1 MKLFT
6 YQDYLIYEELHGTIL
21 KIAESAENYDY
32 GQLEINKYHDKIFK
46 ELFSN
51 KKEVSIFLN
60 KYLNLQGTKNEIKQE
75 ELEKCSTEFLTSD
88 KKTLESDILYE
99 VKGKERYILIEHQST
114 VDVLMAERILEY
126 CVEIIRMAKK
136 QQEIKTNKDFKLPA
150 ICPIVLYTGKR
161 KWTAKTTYMELQEN
175 WYEMPKRLECS
186 YELIDVNQYSK
197 EELIEERTSISK
209 AMLMEKISS
218 DKEFIEVLEQVVE
231 QDLTKE
237 EQEFLMDIIVNT
249 AKEKINKEKVKEL
262 KEKIIGKGG
271 ENMVIE
277 NLSRIW
283 DMHYERGVSEGK
295 IVGMKEGK
303 KAGIK
308 TERKKIIMQMIKNN
322 IKDDIIKKVTNT
334 SEKELKKIKDK
345 IKN

>member
-21 KIAESAENYDY
+21 KVAESAENYDY

-88 KKTLESDILYE
+88 KKTLESDILYK

-136 QQEIKTNKDFKLPA
+136 QKEIKTNEDFKLPA

-283 DMHYERGVSEGK
+283 DMHYERGVNQGK
-295 IVGMKEGK
+295 KEGK

-334 SEKELKKIKDK
+334 REKELKK
-345 IKN
+345 

>member
-21 KIAESAENYDY
+21 KVAESAENYDY

-88 KKTLESDILYE
+88 KKTLESDILYK

-136 QQEIKTNKDFKLPA
+136 QQEIKTNEDFKLPA

-283 DMHYERGVSEGK
+283 DMHYERGVNQGK
-295 IVGMKEGK
+295 KEGK

>member
-6 YQDYLIYEELHGTIL
+6 YQDYLIYEELRKTTL
-21 KIAESAENYDY
+21 KVAEPEGSYDY

-51 KKEVSIFLN
+51 KKEVTIFLN

-75 ELEKCSTEFLTSD
+75 ELEQCSTEFLTSD
-88 KKTLESDILYE
+88 KKTLESDILF
-99 VKGKERYILIEHQST
+99 KIKDKERYVLIEHQST
-114 VDVLMAERILEY
+114 VDSLMAERILEY

-136 QQEIKTNKDFKLPA
+136 QQEINKDSKLPA

-161 KWTAKTTYMELQEN
+161 RWTAKTTYMELQEN

-186 YELIDVNQYSK
+186 YVLIDVNQYSK

-209 AMLMEKISS
+209 AMLMEKIGS

-249 AKEKINKEKVKEL
+249 TKEKIEKEKVKEL

-271 ENMVIE
+271 DNMVIE

-295 IVGMKEGK
+295 KEGK
-303 KAGIK
+303 RAGIK
-308 TERKKIIMQMIKNN
+308 EIIIRMLKNN
-322 IKDDIIKKVTNT
+322 MKDEVIKKMTNVNDIEL
-334 SEKELKKIKDK
+334 EKIKRELK
-345 IKN
+345 NSR

>member
-6 YQDYLIYEELHGTIL
+6 YQDYLIYEELRKTTL
-21 KIAESAENYDY
+21 KVAEPEGSYDY

-51 KKEVSIFLN
+51 KKEVTIFLN
-60 KYLNLQGTKNEIKQE
+60 KYLNLQGTKNEIKQD

-88 KKTLESDILYE
+88 KKTLESDILF
-99 VKGKERYILIEHQST
+99 KIKDKERYVLIEHQST
-114 VDVLMAERILEY
+114 VDSLMAERILEY

-136 QQEIKTNKDFKLPA
+136 QQEINKDSKLPA

-161 KWTAKTTYMELQEN
+161 RWTAKTTYMELQEN

-186 YELIDVNQYSK
+186 YVLIDVNQYSK

-209 AMLMEKISS
+209 AMLMEKIGS
-218 DKEFIEVLEQVVE
+218 DKEFVEVLEQVVE

-237 EQEFLMDIIVNT
+237 EREFLMDIIVNT
-249 AKEKINKEKVKEL
+249 AKEKIEKEKVKEL

-271 ENMVIE
+271 DNMVIE

-295 IVGMKEGK
+295 KEGK
-303 KAGIK
+303 RAGIK
-308 TERKKIIMQMIKNN
+308 EIIIRMLKNN
-322 IKDDIIKKVTNT
+322 MKDEVIKKMTNVNDIEL
-334 SEKELKKIKDK
+334 EKIKRELK
-345 IKN
+345 NSR

>member
-1 MKLFT
+1 
-6 YQDYLIYEELHGTIL
+6 
-21 KIAESAENYDY
+21 
-32 GQLEINKYHDKIFK
+32 
-46 ELFSN
+46 
-51 KKEVSIFLN
+51 
-60 KYLNLQGTKNEIKQE
+60 
-75 ELEKCSTEFLTSD
+75 
-88 KKTLESDILYE
+88 
-99 VKGKERYILIEHQST
+99 
-114 VDVLMAERILEY
+114 MAERILEY

-283 DMHYERGVSEGK
+283 DMHYERGVNQGK
-295 IVGMKEGK
+295 KEGK

-345 IKN
+345 IKNYEKNIFYQKF

>member
-1 MKLFT
+1 
-6 YQDYLIYEELHGTIL
+6 
-21 KIAESAENYDY
+21 
-32 GQLEINKYHDKIFK
+32 
-46 ELFSN
+46 
-51 KKEVSIFLN
+51 
-60 KYLNLQGTKNEIKQE
+60 
-75 ELEKCSTEFLTSD
+75 
-88 KKTLESDILYE
+88 
-99 VKGKERYILIEHQST
+99 
-114 VDVLMAERILEY
+114 
-126 CVEIIRMAKK
+126 
-136 QQEIKTNKDFKLPA
+136 
-150 ICPIVLYTGKR
+150 
-161 KWTAKTTYMELQEN
+161 
-175 WYEMPKRLECS
+175 
-186 YELIDVNQYSK
+186 
-197 EELIEERTSISK
+197 
-209 AMLMEKISS
+209 
-218 DKEFIEVLEQVVE
+218 
-231 QDLTKE
+231 
-237 EQEFLMDIIVNT
+237 MDIIVNT

>member
-6 YQDYLIYEELHGTIL
+6 YQDYLIYEELRKTTL
-21 KIAESAENYDY
+21 KVAEPEGSYDY

-51 KKEVSIFLN
+51 KKEVTIFLN

-75 ELEKCSTEFLTSD
+75 ELEQCSTEFLTSD
-88 KKTLESDILYE
+88 KKTLESDILF
-99 VKGKERYILIEHQST
+99 KIKDKERYVLIEHQST
-114 VDVLMAERILEY
+114 VDALMAERILEY

-136 QQEIKTNKDFKLPA
+136 QQEIKTNKDSKLPA

-161 KWTAKTTYMELQEN
+161 RWTAKTTYMELQEN

-186 YELIDVNQYSK
+186 YVLIDVNQYSK
-197 EELIEERTSISK
+197 EELIKERTSISK
-209 AMLMEKISS
+209 AMLMEKIGS

-249 AKEKINKEKVKEL
+249 TKEKIEKEKVKEL

-271 ENMVIE
+271 DDMVIE

-295 IVGMKEGK
+295 KEGK
-303 KAGIK
+303 RAGIK
-308 TERKKIIMQMIKNN
+308 TERKKIIIQMIQNSIN
-322 IKDDIIKKVTNT
+322 DDIIKKVTNT
-334 SEKELKKIKDK
+334 SEKELKKIKEE